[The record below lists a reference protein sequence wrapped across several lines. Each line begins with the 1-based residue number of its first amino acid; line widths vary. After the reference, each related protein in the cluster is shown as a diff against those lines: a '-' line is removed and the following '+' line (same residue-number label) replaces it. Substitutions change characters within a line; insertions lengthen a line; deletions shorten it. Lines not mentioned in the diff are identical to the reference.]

1 VSSILDDISR
11 LQRPKMSDLLSF
23 GDGLRLEPRR
33 GEELLGPAGLI
44 RRDRPAAG
52 AIVIL
57 RKEARRHL
65 PCLREGLSRDSRP
78 VAVILPK
85 EDPSAIAI
93 TQQTV

>member
-1 VSSILDDISR
+1 
-11 LQRPKMSDLLSF
+11 MSDLLSF

-52 AIVIL
+52 AVVIL

-65 PCLREGLSRDSRP
+65 PCLREDRESKRGLSRDSRP